1 MPTPDRPP
9 HPLVALRLRY
19 KDRYDVL
26 SMAGY
31 VLLVY
36 GWGLWVH
43 PMGRD
48 YAHLAEGGGGLPF
61 LADVIFG
68 WEVRVFGGN
77 PVGYHAVNIMLMYV
91 CMVFVYFITNAI
103 VKGLWWFGTLA
114 ACMFMAN
121 PVHAE
126 SVLNLSGVADL
137 VPCVAG
143 LAALWSYVWAATRG
157 GIFRTVVAAVLFTI
171 AALNY
176 TSNLGLVAVVFLYEW
191 FLGDSGRKR
200 WGRLA
205 VFGALSFA
213 AVGASRDALRTAD
226 WHFGSMYGPLYL
238 VFYPLGFLPE
248 TVLGFYR
255 YPLLGW
261 VSAALVAGAVA
272 LIYRKARRPAI
283 LFGLLSAC
291 ALRLAPDER
300 PIDLVHMVGGG
311 QLLLANA
318 LFVVALVAVF
328 FRIMD
333 HPRWRTSMVGITTM
347 IVIIFFGMQ
356 WRAIRHWHD
365 AGKSVAEFQRRAAEK
380 SHQMPDA
387 TMGVLPDFQCYHG
400 APMFLT
406 ESIAHA
412 TPFSRRIRAV
422 SLLPMHA
429 EKADAVSIE
438 VTEWSDKG
446 GSVQV
451 AARRPVRPSTYFKS
465 PSPIEAPGDA
475 VMAHELLF
483 SSKVEAAD
491 ATVALEEITEKGFR
505 ISIQGKARLPEVF
518 VSAPLPGKETG
529 DKPKADTT
537 RNNRQPTED
546 SRGDNAPTVQ

>member
-19 KDRYDVL
+19 RDRYDVV

-48 YAHLAEGGGGLPF
+48 YAHLAEGGGSLPF

-68 WEVRVFGGN
+68 WEMRAFGGS
-77 PVGYHAVNIMLMYV
+77 PVGYHAVNIVLMYA

-137 VPCVAG
+137 VPCMAG

-157 GIFRTVVAAVLFTI
+157 GILRTVAAAVLFTI
-171 AALNY
+171 ATVNY

-191 FLGDSGRKR
+191 SFGDSGRKR

-205 VFGALSFA
+205 VFAVLSLA
-213 AVGASRDALRTAD
+213 AVGSSRDALRTAD
-226 WHFGSMYGPLYL
+226 WHLGSMYGPLYL

-248 TVLGFYR
+248 TVQGFYR

-261 VSAALVAGAVA
+261 VSASLVVGVAA

-283 LFGLLSAC
+283 LFGLSSAC

-318 LFVVALVAVF
+318 LFVVALVALF

-365 AGKSVAEFQRRAAEK
+365 AGKSVAEFQRLAAER
-380 SHQMPDA
+380 SHQTPDA
-387 TMGVLPDFQCYHG
+387 ALGVLPDFQCYYG

-412 TPFSRRIRAV
+412 TPFSQRISAV

-429 EKADAVSIE
+429 DKADAVSIE
-438 VTEWSDKG
+438 ITEWSEKG
-446 GSVQV
+446 GSVLV
-451 AARRPVRPSTYFKS
+451 AGRRSVRPLTYFKA
-465 PSPIEAPGDA
+465 PSPIEVPGDA
-475 VMAHELLF
+475 VMVYELL
-483 SSKVEAAD
+483 SSGSAQAAD
-491 ATVALEEITEKGFR
+491 ATVALEEITENGFR
-505 ISIQGKARLPEVF
+505 LSIQGQSRLPEF
-518 VSAPLPGKETG
+518 LASAPLPGEKARN
-529 DKPKADTT
+529 KPKADATDND
-537 RNNRQPTED
+537 RKPTEG
-546 SRGDNAPTVQ
+546 SRGDYAPTVQ